1 MISLPASV
9 KVYLCLIPADMR
21 RGFDTLAQM
30 AREVTGADPMSGHLF
45 VFRSRRGD
53 RIKILYW
60 DRDGMALW
68 YKRLERGTFALP
80 GGEHRSMRLSVAEL
94 TMILSGV
101 ELSSARRARY
111 VMGHLSNHDENI
123 SSHAENILH
132 PSKHPS
138 AS

>member
-1 MISLPASV
+1 VIGLPASV
-9 KVYLCLIPADMR
+9 KVYLCLVPADMR

-30 AREVTGADPMSGHLF
+30 AREVTDADPMSGHLF

-68 YKRLERGTFALP
+68 YKRLEEGTFALP
-80 GGEHRSMRLSVAEL
+80 GGEHRSMRISVAEL

-101 ELSSARRARY
+101 EWSSARRRRY
-111 VMGHLSNHDENI
+111 VSTNHSDHGENI
-123 SSHAENILH
+123 S
-132 PSKHPS
+132 PSDKLPS
-138 AS
+138 SL